1 MKKFIALF
9 VIIVLFLVLIP
20 LAKAQNSTPTID
32 QALLNAI
39 ASKTAQLNLVEKRG
53 IIGVVTDSSDTQI
66 TLTDL
71 NGNIRFVDVDELT
84 KFNSSS
90 TKSYGISDVTKGT
103 TVGVIGLFNKDSRRI
118 LARSVDQISSLP
130 NFIQGAV
137 SSVDR
142 TNYQIT
148 VVTLQNK
155 KVVVDVT
162 DITKTYSYTT
172 GSSDFVKSGF
182 SKITAGQNII
192 VIGFAESSSSAIS
205 AGRIIIFPD
214 IPPAPGINVS
224 QIIPSTGSGMKLT
237 PIVK

>member
-1 MKKFIALF
+1 MKKAIAFFIITLLF
-9 VIIVLFLVLIP
+9 PVCLP
-20 LAKAQNSTPTID
+20 LAKAQTSTPTVN

-71 NGNIRFVDVDELT
+71 NGNIRFIDVDELT

-90 TKSYGISDVTKGT
+90 TKSYGISDVTKGAII
-103 TVGVIGLFNKDSRRI
+103 GVIGLFNKDSRRI
-118 LARSVDQISSLP
+118 LARSVDQIASLP
-130 NFIQGAV
+130 KFIQGAV
-137 SSVDR
+137 GSVDR
-142 TNYQIT
+142 ANFQIT

-155 KVVVDVT
+155 KVVIDVT
-162 DITKTYSYTT
+162 DITKTYSYTANST
-172 GSSDFVKSGF
+172 DFVKSGF

-192 VIGFAESSSSAIS
+192 IIGFAETSGSAIS

-214 IPPAPGINVS
+214 IPPAPGINV
-224 QIIPSTGSGMKLT
+224 QEIIPSTGSGMKLT